1 MFQLSCVGV
10 NNKELRISLIPCMLC
25 LTFMLCSVVLLSLV
39 KSLEEHN
46 ETMKD
51 SVVEEPVISKVRSNN
66 PQIY

>member
-1 MFQLSCVGV
+1 
-10 NNKELRISLIPCMLC
+10 
-25 LTFMLCSVVLLSLV
+25 MLCSVVLLSLV